1 VVGGSVP
8 QSKSF
13 YGRAAQSAAARWG
26 VWILI
31 AVLSVATLT
40 LYVDNQRI
48 IGCIQGYATKDQ
60 QNTIQRT
67 IVADRERDAFQTMLI
82 VITNPKNTSEVR
94 KKALNDYID
103 LVNRDDIVRK
113 NNPPLPVP
121 TECS

>member
-1 VVGGSVP
+1 VP
-8 QSKSF
+8 QSKSLSV
-13 YGRAAQSAAARWG
+13 RVVAARWG

-48 IGCIQGYATKDQ
+48 VSCIQGYATKDQ

-67 IVADRERDAFQTMLI
+67 IVFDQERDAFQAMLI
-82 VITNPKNTSEVR
+82 IITNPKNSQEVR
-94 KKALNDYID
+94 KKALNDYIA
-103 LVNRDDIVRK
+103 LVNRDDVVRR